1 MPASAKGRRSAI
13 REGLLGPFRS
23 WAYPRIRRSRRVN
36 KAIAIRPKRSEISKL
51 IKVIRSGGKAKGNN
65 VYLIF
70 FFFYLFFHIF
80 SISVQSP
87 SK

>member
-13 REGLLGPFRS
+13 SEGLLGPFRS

-36 KAIAIRPKRSEISKL
+36 KAIAMRPKRSEMSKL
-51 IKVIRSGGKAKGNN
+51 IKVIRLWGKAKGNN
-65 VYLIF
+65 GYLNF
-70 FFFYLFFHIF
+70 FFFFPFFHIF